1 MLYSYFG
8 VLYMCAAADAAVP
21 LYECYSLAG
30 WLADTAGMW
39 ATRRIFV
46 PSAASVTRSGS
57 MFLLLLPYF
66 LFVVV
71 H

>member
-1 MLYSYFG
+1 
-8 VLYMCAAADAAVP
+8 MCAAADAAVP
-21 LYECYSLAG
+21 LYECYS
-30 WLADTAGMW
+30 LADTAGMW